1 MTASLS
7 GYALDF
13 PHWLIALISERLFG
27 WKSTCGCYLMVLA
40 LVYVQGFKYLLVE
53 IIFKFT
59 NVQGSCLLGRLTS
72 LQKGFDLPVSFVLH
86 TDCPHYWRYHL
97 PGRIFHPS

>member
-1 MTASLS
+1 VTASLS

-40 LVYVQGFKYLLVE
+40 LVYVQGFK
-53 IIFKFT
+53 FT
-59 NVQGSCLLGRLTS
+59 TQVFACRNHFQIHQCPRILFTW
-72 LQKGFDLPVSFVLH
+72 QADIPPKGF
-86 TDCPHYWRYHL
+86 
-97 PGRIFHPS
+97 